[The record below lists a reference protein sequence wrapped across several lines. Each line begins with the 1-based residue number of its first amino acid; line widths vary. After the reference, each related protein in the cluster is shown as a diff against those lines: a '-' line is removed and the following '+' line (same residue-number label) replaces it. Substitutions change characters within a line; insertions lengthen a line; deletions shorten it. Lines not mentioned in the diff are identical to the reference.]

1 MLFNQISSNKNNQ
14 NVLIDG
20 VKNDKIPHAQLFHG
34 PIGSGMLKMA
44 LAYIQFIFCL
54 DRKEYDSCGE
64 CSNCKKNSLLIHPD
78 VHFIF
83 PVTTQ
88 KNITK
93 PISIDYINDWRKE
106 VLKSKK
112 LDINSWTNLISK
124 TKKNLVIYVN
134 EIYDLEKKI
143 NLKSYQGDYKFFLI
157 WAADKLNLEASNK
170 LLKSLEEP
178 PEKTIFLLISNDS
191 NELIPT
197 IQSRLIP
204 LNFLCEEPDTSKI
217 FIEDNNKFLDFFVQ
231 WVRICFQLNQKK
243 RIDDLML
250 KVDEFAEMNR
260 TEQKEFLIFSIDCF
274 RKSFLYRYG
283 VGEYLDVNIFH
294 KNFSVKNFSPFVHNN
309 NIFKIFE
316 EMNAVIYNISRNANT
331 KLLFLD
337 LSFKLSKLIR
347 KSIK

>member
-20 VKNDKIPHAQLFHG
+20 VKKNKIPHAQLFYG
-34 PIGSGMLKMA
+34 PIGTEKLKVA

-54 DRKEYDSCGE
+54 NKKEDDSCGQ
-64 CSNCKKNSLLIHPD
+64 CSNCKKNELLIHPD

-93 PISIDYINDWRKE
+93 PISLDYINDWKKE
-106 VLKSKK
+106 VLKLKE

-124 TKKNLVIYVN
+124 GKKNLVIYVN
-134 EIYDLEKKI
+134 EIYELEKKI
-143 NLKSYQGDYKFFLI
+143 NLKSYQGDYKVFLI
-157 WAADKLNLEASNK
+157 WAADNLNLEASNK

-178 PEKTIFLLISNDS
+178 PEKTIFILITND
-191 NELIPT
+191 NNKLIPT

-204 LNFLCEEPDTSKI
+204 LKFLNEGLNTSKL
-217 FIEDNNKFLDFFVQ
+217 FIENSDKFLDFFVQ
-231 WVRICFQLNQKK
+231 WVRICFQINQNK
-243 RIDDLML
+243 RIEDLML

-260 TEQKEFLIFSIDCF
+260 TEQKEFLIFSIECF
-274 RKSFLYRYG
+274 RKSFLYGYG
-283 VGEYLDVNIFH
+283 ISKYLDLDISH
-294 KNFSVKNFSPFVHNN
+294 ENFSLKNFSPFVHNN
-309 NIFKIFE
+309 NIFKIIDE
-316 EMNAVIYNISRNANT
+316 INDVIYNVSRNANT

-337 LSFKLSKLIR
+337 LSFYISKLIR
-347 KSIK
+347 KNT